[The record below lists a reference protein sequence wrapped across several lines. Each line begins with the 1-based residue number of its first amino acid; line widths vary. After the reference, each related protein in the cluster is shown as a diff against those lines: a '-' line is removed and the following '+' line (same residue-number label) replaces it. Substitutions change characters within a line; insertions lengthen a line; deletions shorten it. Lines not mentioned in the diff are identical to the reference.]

1 MSKVIVTDYT
11 FASLDVESAILR
23 PLGYEIVSQ
32 KRAGTAEELKALVA
46 DADQIITQFAP
57 LTSDVIAAMSRAR
70 VIVRYGVG
78 VDNVDLEAARSRG
91 IPVCNVPDYCMDEV
105 ADHTLALILA
115 LTRQVFPNCLGA
127 RGGKWG
133 LAVPLS
139 AMMSLRELTASVIG
153 FGRIGREV
161 AMRLKAFKGRVVVHD
176 PMVPAAE
183 IQAAGCEPAAFDEA
197 LRLGDVVT
205 LHCPSTPRTRHLLN
219 QETIARMKLGTLLIN
234 VGRGD
239 LVETAALLAA
249 LENGHLGG
257 AGLDVFET
265 EPLPASSP
273 LLQMDNVVVSSHVAS
288 ASVRAVRTLRE
299 TAAGIVAKSIR
310 GEPLPNVVN
319 GVT

>member
-1 MSKVIVTDYT
+1 MSKVVVTDYT

-23 PLGYEIVSQ
+23 PLGCEIVSQ
-32 KRAGTAEELKALVA
+32 KRAGTAEELKTLVA
-46 DADQIITQFAP
+46 DADQVITQFAP
-57 LTSDVIAAMSRAR
+57 LTADVIAAMSRAR

-78 VDNVDLEAARSRG
+78 VDNVDLEATRSRG

-105 ADHTLALILA
+105 ADHTLALILV
-115 LTRQVFPNCLGA
+115 LTRQLLPNCLGV
-127 RGGKWG
+127 RGGTWG

-139 AMMSLRELTASVIG
+139 AMRSLHEMTASVIG

-161 AMRLKAFKGRVVVHD
+161 AKRLRAFKGRVVVHD
-176 PMVPAAE
+176 PVVSAAE
-183 IQAAGCEPAAFDEA
+183 VVAAGCEPVAFNDA

-219 QETIARMKLGTLLIN
+219 KETIARTKPGALLIN

-249 LENGHLGG
+249 LENGHVGG

-273 LLQMDNVVVSSHVAS
+273 LLKMDNVVVSSHVAS
-288 ASVRAVRTLRE
+288 ASVRAVRSLRE
-299 TAAGIVAKSIR
+299 SAAGIVAKSIR
-310 GEPLPNVVN
+310 GEPLPNIVN